1 MITENIKLYCKFP
14 TLQRKMIPQHKE
26 QDHSI
31 NLIKKNVLR
40 GILIYKFKWSLC
52 FDRRYRAHEL
62 STVPG
67 LLILELKDLKRTQA
81 VIDEMMKFRAEHN
94 TFKLEEILR
103 NIKLST
109 STSSLSQYNGWLT
122 DPIIDQFSEQE
133 RGKSVHQNKIFTLY
147 KGKKKQ

>member
-52 FDRRYRAHEL
+52 SDRRYRAHEL

-103 NIKLST
+103 NFKHST
-109 STSSLSQYNGWLT
+109 KSYISSTSSLSQYNEWLT
-122 DPIIDQFSEQE
+122 DPTIDQFSEQE
-133 RGKSVHQNKIFTLY
+133 REKSVHQNKIFSLPI
-147 KGKKKQ
+147 